1 MTVKELLINVLDPI
15 LAREGYSVYFAAV
28 KIQLRRRLQV
38 DKSKRPKRDELKKS
52 QKQKLFDRQKG
63 ICPWCDQPLEIPAWK
78 NKGDDHINVNIE
90 GDAYNALSNR
100 QLLHE
105 KCNLEK
111 GAMSIQEQS
120 KAGHGTF
127 HQIIRTPSEEEV

>member
-28 KIQLRRRLQV
+28 KIQLRRRLQNP
-38 DKSKRPKRDELKKS
+38 DREKRAKIKPAQYQRLYNIQQGK
-52 QKQKLFDRQKG
+52 
-63 ICPWCDQPLEIPAWK
+63 CPDCGDQLLIPAK
-78 NKGDDHINVNIE
+78 RNHADHKDPNRQDLNHF
-90 GDAYNALSNR
+90 SNF
-100 QLLHE
+100 QLLHP

-111 GAMSIQEQS
+111 SAMTIQEQS